1 MGEKL
6 IHNYL
11 QDILLHISEIEQV
24 QSDAKN
30 INGFN
35 TNFYFKRTSERN
47 FLIIGEIL
55 IKITTLKP
63 EVVIQIRNRENIIG
77 LRNFLAHAY
86 DTVDSEQM
94 WLFIVKRVPELKEDI
109 NKLLINLK

>member
-11 QDILLHISEIEQV
+11 KDILLHIAEIEQI

-30 INGFN
+30 IEGFKN
-35 TNFYFKRTSERN
+35 NFYYKRTSERN
-47 FLIIGEIL
+47 FLIIGEI
-55 IKITTLKP
+55 IKRLATLKP
-63 EVVIQIRNRENIIG
+63 ELLIHIRNRENIIG

-86 DTVDSEQM
+86 DTVDNEQM
-94 WLFIVKRVPELKEDI
+94 WLFIVKRTPELKEDI
-109 NKLLINLK
+109 NKILNS